1 MQQQNEKKNKGLP
14 KRLFELR
21 NGVPQAVFSQGLGI
35 AQQTYAQ
42 WELGDRQPKLQEL
55 VRLAKHFEVST
66 DWLLDLSDCKV
77 SPQNENFNRDLM
89 SRLTTVEHELRRYKT
104 AFAKIVKSNKLIAE
118 VLAELQEGGE

>member
-1 MQQQNEKKNKGLP
+1 MQQQNEKKNSGLP

-21 NGVPQAVFSQGLGI
+21 NGVSQAVFSQSLGV

-77 SPQNENFNRDLM
+77 QLQNENFDHNLL
-89 SRLTTVEHELRRYKT
+89 SRVSAAEKELRRYKT

-118 VLAELQEGGE
+118 VLDDLQEGGE

>member
-14 KRLFELR
+14 KRLLELR
-21 NGVPQAVFSQGLGI
+21 NGASQKVFSNDLGV

-55 VRLAKHFEVST
+55 VRIAKHFGVST

-77 SPQNENFNRDLM
+77 SPQNENLDRDLL
-89 SRLTTVEHELRRYKT
+89 SRLTAAEKELRRYKT
-104 AFAKIVKSNKLIAE
+104 AFAKLTKSLKCAIE
-118 VLAELQEGGE
+118 VVEELEGGE